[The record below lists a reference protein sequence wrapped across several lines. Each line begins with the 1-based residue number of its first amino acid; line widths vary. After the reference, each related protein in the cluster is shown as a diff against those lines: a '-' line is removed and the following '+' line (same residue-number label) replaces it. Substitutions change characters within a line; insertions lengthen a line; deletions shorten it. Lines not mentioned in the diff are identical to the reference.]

1 VFDDMLKKPC
11 LYHKTPIN
19 HTLNQCDMLNKY
31 YSRVAANRPEHFSGR
46 ARFGSGGKKFC
57 YFGPKKS
64 CP

>member
-19 HTLNQCDMLNKY
+19 HTLKQCDMLNKY

-46 ARFGSGGKKFC
+46 ARFGSG
-57 YFGPKKS
+57 
-64 CP
+64 